1 MDVELLVVINIMTI
15 SALAVAIFASRR
27 DLTFAWSIALHLAI
41 LAAGALAILWQWPHP
56 ALIVGI
62 PFTIFV
68 AVPALLLLRSQRRAA
83 AGDSQGALKFM
94 RWATV
99 FQPTPAMRF
108 QARVME
114 AQNIESPDARA
125 DAFRSIAKTA
135 PPRAARLAEVYAWHA
150 LDRWDEILK
159 ATADA
164 SAATPE
170 LAVMQLRALGECGR
184 VSEMVAAYANLR
196 AKLPEAERR
205 TAELFV
211 LAFAGRETALKAL
224 LGRRHA
230 PYDAETKAYWKAI
243 AALSAGKGAVAVL
256 HDLAATAS
264 RSTTRLAAARHLE
277 RTAVQPPQT
286 LPPEAIQTLDTLA
299 ARIMHEA
306 DISALPRRH
315 AYATL
320 ILLAAIF
327 AMFTAELFQGDPE
340 DLATLFTLGGLWP
353 ASVLSDDEWWRLGS
367 ALFLH
372 FGWAHL
378 AVNALSL
385 YVLGRAVEA
394 RYGTF
399 GMLLTYASGG
409 LLSSAAVLYLMK
421 EGIIAEGLLV
431 GASGAIMALFG
442 AIIAAQVANWRRSR
456 DVLDRRPL
464 MAFLGL
470 VILQTIIDLTLP
482 QVSLAAHL
490 AGLIAGFIIALPL
503 ATLRAASRR
512 TAA

>member
-27 DLTFAWSIALHLAI
+27 DPTFIWSIALHLAI
-41 LAAGALAILWQWPHP
+41 LALGVLTIVRQWPNP

-62 PFTIFV
+62 PFALFV
-68 AVPALLLLRSQRRAA
+68 AIPALFLLRSQRRAA
-83 AGDSQGALKFM
+83 AGDSQGAVKFM
-94 RWATV
+94 RWAAL

-114 AQNIESPDARA
+114 AQNIESPQARA
-125 DAFRSIAKTA
+125 AAFRAIAETA
-135 PPRAARLAEVYAWHA
+135 PSRAKPIAEVYAWHA
-150 LDRWDEILK
+150 LDRWDEVLK

-164 SAATPE
+164 TAATPE

-184 VSEMVAAYANLR
+184 ISEMVATYASLR

-211 LAFAGRETALKAL
+211 LAFAGRETALKAM
-224 LGRRHA
+224 LGRNRS

-243 AALSAGKGAVAVL
+243 AALSAGKGAAAVL
-256 HDLAATAS
+256 HDLAAKAT

-277 RTAVQPPQT
+277 SAAQQPPPT
-286 LPPEAIQTLDTLA
+286 LPPDAIQTLNTLE

-306 DISALPRRH
+306 DVAALPRRR

-320 ILLAAIF
+320 VLLAAIF
-327 AMFTAELFQGDPE
+327 AMFAAELLKGDPE

-353 ASVLSDDEWWRLGS
+353 ASVLKEGEWWRLAS

-394 RYGTF
+394 RFGTP
-399 GMLLTYASGG
+399 GMFVIYSAGG
-409 LLSSAAVLYLMK
+409 LLSSSAVLFLMN

-442 AIIAAQVANWRRSR
+442 AIIASQVANWRRSR
-456 DVLDRRPL
+456 DVLDRRPV

-470 VILQTIIDLTLP
+470 IGLQTVIDLTLP

-503 ATLRAASRR
+503 ATVRATSRR
-512 TAA
+512 TTA